1 MKRRRRRRNP
11 SGGVVGWATA
21 HPFLTFMLLSS
32 ALSLPVSLVYALRR
46 EPDRPRLPP
55 AEGDPWA
62 G

>member
-11 SGGVVGWATA
+11 SSGVVGWATA

-46 EPDRPRLPP
+46 EPERPRLP
-55 AEGDPWA
+55 EGDPWA